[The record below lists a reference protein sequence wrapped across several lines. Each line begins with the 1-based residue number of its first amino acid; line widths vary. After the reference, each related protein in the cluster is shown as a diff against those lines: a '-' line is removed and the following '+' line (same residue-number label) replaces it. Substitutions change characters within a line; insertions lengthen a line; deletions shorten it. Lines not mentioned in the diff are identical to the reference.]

1 MTMKIHSTTEVT
13 EEQRTAFLTA
23 EDTEDAEDN
32 LSGHLQSQRA
42 VILNE
47 RPREH
52 EHPEPFTK
60 NPNRLRVHL
69 ER

>member
-1 MTMKIHSTTEVT
+1 MTMKIHSITEVT
-13 EEQRTAFLTA
+13 EEQRTAFLT
-23 EDTEDAEDN
+23 AEDN

-47 RPREH
+47 RPREQ

-60 NPNRLRVHL
+60 SPNRLRVHL